1 MVKIALN
8 IPIIIIKV
16 NEINSPM
23 KRQRLS
29 DIFLKNPGHTDKATQ
44 KDCNKCRESYV
55 MQILTKIYTNFIRQ
69 NKT

>member
-29 DIFLKNPGHTDKATQ
+29 DIFKKNPGHTDKPHR
-44 KDCNKCRESYV
+44 KIVINVEKV
-55 MQILTKIYTNFIRQ
+55 MSCKY
-69 NKT
+69 